1 MTGELLALVSTFA
14 YAVASVA
21 IAKNTRASTGESG
34 VFLSAIATTI
44 ISGLGWITAGNG
56 RNLHAAQFMSSAVA
70 WFIVSGLLATVFGRL
85 TFYKSIEYAGVVRAA
100 TSRRLTPFISLFIG
114 WVLFGEKIMVVAA
127 IGMALIGSSYLLLY
141 RESRRKVQII
151 RDDDHAHGRV
161 SYGLALG
168 FVSAFLYAAS
178 YAARKF
184 GLDLMPDSYLGAFSG
199 ALTAVVFFLGAAFAS
214 ERYRTIFRKTLL
226 SPPPLA
232 VPRGDPDLHRPNYAV
247 RGSHIYRDRPRRLY
261 QFGRC
266 FHFRVP
272 GCFRI
277 QDRTVTPSR
286 DYGRHGA
293 GDHRR
298 HHDYLRH
305 LNRDHSEAVGQP
317 GATWQTF
324 LGVYGR

>member
-226 SPPPLA
+226 SPPPWLCLAAILISIGQIMQFVALTYIGIGRVAFINSADVFISGFLA
-232 VPRGDPDLHRPNYAV
+232 VFVFRTEPLPHRETMAAMALGTIGV
-247 RGSHIYRDRPRRLY
+247 IMIIS
-261 QFGRC
+261 
-266 FHFRVP
+266 
-272 GCFRI
+272 
-277 QDRTVTPSR
+277 
-286 DYGRHGA
+286 
-293 GDHRR
+293 
-298 HHDYLRH
+298 
-305 LNRDHSEAVGQP
+305 
-317 GATWQTF
+317 AT
-324 LGVYGR
+324 